1 MTLLRRILLYYT
13 VTLLASLA
21 LIGFWSWSEFEDQ
34 LNNIREHGVDAVAV
48 QNGPLEEAVEIV
60 LYAGMPSVLIGLV
73 SGVLLMRRALRPIK
87 DLTAALEK
95 TDVGN
100 LAAPVPRSGNG
111 DELDRMTGVF
121 NGMKERLGLSFNQSR
136 EFTLHASHE
145 LKTPLM
151 IMHGTLEQ
159 MLTEDPSTGPARER
173 TASLLEEVQRLS
185 FIVSQLAF
193 LARADAGLLT
203 AAEEPVALHDLV
215 RDLAEEAGILGAA
228 AALMV
233 SLTDCAE
240 VTITG
245 DRMRLRQLLLNLAD
259 NAVKYNMPRGTIEM
273 SLQREGSGAVFRMVN
288 TGPALPPAAAARVF
302 ERFYRGDPAHSSRI
316 EGTGLGLSIAR
327 SIAEAHQG
335 ELRYEVLPD
344 GRNQVTLTL
353 LSCRRVPMPP
363 QTHAGENR

>member
-159 MLTEDPSTGPARER
+159 MLTEDPATGPARER

-259 NAVKYNMPRGTIEM
+259 NAVKYNKENGKVDIIIKESEDYVT
-273 SLQREGSGAVFRMVN
+273 LTVQD
-288 TGPALPPAAAARVF
+288 TGIGIPEEHQNRVF
-302 ERFYRGDPAHSSRI
+302 ERFYRVDKARTRGQ
-316 EGTGLGLSIAR
+316 GVGLGLAIVKH
-327 SIAEAHQG
+327 IVEAHG
-335 ELRYEVLPD
+335 GRVGVRSVPGNGSVFYFSLPGKRATD
-344 GRNQVTLTL
+344 E
-353 LSCRRVPMPP
+353 
-363 QTHAGENR
+363 H